1 MNKTQKQT
9 HGSLAEAI
17 LYLSEKI
24 YRSDSF
30 NLSLTREELGAL
42 IGTTRE
48 TVTRI
53 LHEYTENGTISIN
66 GKTMTIL
73 DSEKLQRISDSG

>member
-1 MNKTQKQT
+1 M
-9 HGSLAEAI
+9 HGSLAEA
-17 LYLSEKI
+17 LLFLSEKI

-30 NLSLTREELGAL
+30 ELSLTREELGAL

-53 LHEYTENGTISIN
+53 LHEYTENGMISTE
-66 GKTMTIL
+66 GKTMRIV
-73 DSEKLQRISDSG
+73 DAERLQRISDAG